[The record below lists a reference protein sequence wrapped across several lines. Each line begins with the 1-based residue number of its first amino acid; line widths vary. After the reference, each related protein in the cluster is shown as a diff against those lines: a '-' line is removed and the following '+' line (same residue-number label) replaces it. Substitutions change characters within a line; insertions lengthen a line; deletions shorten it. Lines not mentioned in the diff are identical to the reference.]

1 MRVLPLLFLIIS
13 SLFAE
18 INIELKK
25 GWQLIGVATTLE
37 DMSAFN
43 NKNVEI
49 VWGFDGES
57 QSWKG
62 YSPDK
67 EIDQKLIEKEIT
79 QLSSLEP
86 WQAVWVFSK
95 EDWLL
100 HVKESTQPIEAKND
114 LITLY
119 KGWNLI
125 QIPQDSVV
133 SDKFFGDALL
143 WQYNTDSQW
152 LSSDETL
159 NFPSIDTITVGE
171 GLWVKSETTRDI
183 KVDEELAKLSTF
195 DDEASMLSYIRT
207 MLELKSYQYYGIE
220 YSGIETLPSKP
231 DSSADENKDATST
244 NLQEVG
250 VDESDILKNDG
261 KHIFSVDN
269 TNAKIIITSFEKIAT
284 QDYKPLFKIDMK
296 DKNVV
301 AMYLQENRLS
311 VISHKSYNY
320 IYDKP
325 VDDAVIPPAVVS
337 VKQRLVPYYEN
348 ASQYFTLDMFD
359 VSDVSA
365 IKNIGSYDIDGS
377 YEESRLID
385 GKLFLISQFY
395 PNIEYVYLKVYEETV
410 CTELNREETY
420 ANCTGSTMICED
432 GKDCKVVQEC
442 NYGEDYQAWNDN
454 LCYQYNYDTKGAWKY
469 DYDNP
474 IIKSENLI
482 PSISDGKS
490 SQPLVRPSK
499 FYAPNKLDQRA
510 NITSISRFDI
520 ETASAEETLSF
531 LGDTHTYYASMSS
544 LYLVSSKY
552 PYYYSYD
559 YSKTQQ
565 TIYKFSLGDTFA
577 YKGRGKV
584 DGTMLNQFSMS
595 EKDEYLRVATTV
607 GQAWWNAETMN
618 SVYTLKENGE
628 KLEIKGALKGLGKKG
643 ETIKAVR
650 FMGDRGFVVTFKQ
663 TDPLYTLDM
672 SDPLNPTKLGELSI
686 PGFSSYLHVIDENR
700 LLSIGRDADEKG
712 RALALQVSL
721 FNISDFANP
730 KLADKITIGDAS
742 LHSTTQSEA
751 EYNHKAFVY
760 RESDKIFGFPFTDYT
775 SGSYR
780 ENFGVYQ
787 VDDMNI
793 KKLHTLTT
801 STKNTWGSSARG
813 LIFNDS
819 NKIYGALFK
828 GSNIM
833 SEIVK

>member
-1 MRVLPLLFLIIS
+1 MRILLLFILVTS

-18 INIELKK
+18 INVELKK
-25 GWQLIGVATTLE
+25 GWQLIGVATYLN

-49 VWGFDGES
+49 VWGFDGEA

-86 WQAVWVFSK
+86 WQAIWVFSK
-95 EDWLL
+95 EAWVL
-100 HVKESTQPIEAKND
+100 HVKDSAQPIEAKNNI
-114 LITLY
+114 ITLY

-133 SDKFFGDALL
+133 SDKFFGEAVL
-143 WQYNTDSQW
+143 WKYNTNSQW
-152 LSSDETL
+152 LSNDKTL
-159 NFPSIDTITVGE
+159 NFPPIDAIGVGE
-171 GLWVKSETTRDI
+171 GLWVKSETRRDI
-183 KVDEELAKLSTF
+183 KIDEELAKLSTF

-207 MLELKSYQYYGIE
+207 MIKLSSYRYYDVV
-220 YSGIETLPSKP
+220 YSGLETPSSRP
-231 DSSADENKDATST
+231 DSSIDENKDATST
-244 NLQEVG
+244 NLQEAG

-261 KHIFSVDN
+261 TYIFSVDN
-269 TNAKIIITSFEKIAT
+269 SNAKIIITSFDKIAA
-284 QDYKPLFKIDMK
+284 QDYKPLSEIDMK
-296 DKNVV
+296 GKNVV
-301 AMYLQENRLS
+301 AMYLQDERLS
-311 VISHKSYNY
+311 IISRKSYNY
-320 IYDKP
+320 IYNKP
-325 VDDAVIPPAVVS
+325 VDDAVIPPAVS
-337 VKQRLVPYYEN
+337 TAKQRSILYYTAQN
-348 ASQYFTLDMFD
+348 FTLDVFD
-359 VSDVSA
+359 ISDIST
-365 IKNIGSYDIDGS
+365 ITNIGSYTIDGN
-377 YEESRLID
+377 YRDSRLVD

-395 PNIEYVYLKVYEETV
+395 PDIQYEYLKVYKETP

-420 ANCTGSTMICED
+420 VNCAGSATICEN

-442 NYGEDYQAWNDN
+442 SYGEDYQAWNDN
-454 LCYQYNYDTKGAWKY
+454 LCYQYNYDLKGAWKY

-482 PSISDGKS
+482 PGVFDGS
-490 SQPLVRPSK
+490 ASHPLATPSK

-510 NITSISRFDI
+510 SITSVSRFD
-520 ETASAEETLSF
+520 TTSALLEDTLSF
-531 LGDTHTYYASMSS
+531 LGDTHTYYASTAS
-544 LYLVSSKY
+544 LYLASNQY
-552 PYYYSYD
+552 PYYYNYD
-559 YSKTQQ
+559 YSKIQQ

-577 YKGRGKV
+577 YKGCGKV
-584 DGTMLNQFSMS
+584 AGTMLNQFSMS
-595 EKDEYLRVATTV
+595 EKDDYLRVATTV
-607 GQAWWNAETMN
+607 GQAWWNAETIN
-618 SVYTLKENGE
+618 SVYTLKENA
-628 KLEIKGALKGLGKKG
+628 KNLEVKGSLKGLGKKG

-672 SDPLNPTKLGELSI
+672 SDPLNPTKVGELSI

-730 KLADKITIGDAS
+730 KLASKVTIGDAS
-742 LHSTTQSEA
+742 LHSLTQSEA
-751 EYNHKAFVY
+751 EHNHKAFVY
-760 RESDKIFGFPFTDYT
+760 RESDKIFGFPFRDGSTGGYT
-775 SGSYR
+775 
-780 ENFGVYQ
+780 ENFAVYQ
-787 VDDMNI
+787 VDGMKINR
-793 KKLHTLTT
+793 LHTITT
-801 STKNTWGSSARG
+801 PTPNSWSDSARG
-813 LIFNDS
+813 LIFNDNGS
-819 NKIYGALFK
+819 TYGALFK